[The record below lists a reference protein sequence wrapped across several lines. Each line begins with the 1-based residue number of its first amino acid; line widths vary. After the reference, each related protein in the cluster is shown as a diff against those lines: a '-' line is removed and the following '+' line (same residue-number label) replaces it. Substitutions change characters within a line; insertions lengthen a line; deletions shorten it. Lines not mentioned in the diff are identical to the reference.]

1 MAIHRLTLL
10 GHGCAN
16 GESWF
21 NIGMVAK
28 CGWIFVAELSVPSST
43 AGSID
48 ANQSQTN
55 AIRLSLRI
63 VHHTPRVQ
71 CFNSSNERLTMLGG
85 MALQFSLPEIPIPS
99 SSSDHGGQHT
109 PLQSMI
115 WLGDVKAMRYTLPPK
130 DKYVLC
136 EDHAN
141 VSSLAV
147 IPRSNDGTSS
157 SKTVRHAGEGLIL
170 AHFDKFY
177 EASKV
182 GHDGIA
188 DEESFRKTCICA
200 RLSLPQ
206 HHGGSPLS
214 LAVHPSGE
222 WMVVGYGMNGRGAA
236 TKSLEL
242 VSMRKRHSSL
252 G

>member
-1 MAIHRLTLL
+1 MDGNSSINIAG

-21 NIGMVAK
+21 KIGMVAK
-28 CGWIFVAELSVPSST
+28 CGWIFVVELSVSSSV
-43 AGSID
+43 ANSID

-55 AIRLSLRI
+55 AIRLCLRI
-63 VHHTPRVQ
+63 FHHTPRVQ

-99 SSSDHGGQHT
+99 SSSDHGQHT
-109 PLQSMI
+109 TLQNMI
-115 WLGDVKAMRYTLPPK
+115 WLGDVKAMGYTLPPK

-136 EDHAN
+136 EEHGT
-141 VSSLAV
+141 VSSQAV
-147 IPRSNDGTSS
+147 ISSSDDGTSS
-157 SKTVRHAGEGLIL
+157 SKTLRHPGEGLIL

-177 EASKV
+177 ESSKA
-182 GHDGIA
+182 GDDGIP
-188 DEESFRKTCICA
+188 DQESFRKTCICA

-206 HHGGSPLS
+206 YHGSPLS

-222 WMVVGYGMNGRGAA
+222 WMIVGYGRM
-236 TKSLEL
+236 
-242 VSMRKRHSSL
+242 
-252 G
+252 